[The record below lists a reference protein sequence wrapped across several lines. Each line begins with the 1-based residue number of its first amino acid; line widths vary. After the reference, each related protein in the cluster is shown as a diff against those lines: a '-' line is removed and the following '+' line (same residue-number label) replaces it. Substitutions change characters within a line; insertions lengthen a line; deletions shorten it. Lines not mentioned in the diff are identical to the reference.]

1 MPIRLLFLAFFLSGA
16 SGLIYQTV
24 WVRMLTR
31 FLGSTTAAAATVLC
45 VFMGGLALGS
55 YIGGKLA
62 DRKKNLLDYY
72 AILEILIALLG
83 LLASFAIISWL
94 GGFYVGIF
102 HLFQGKTGVLL
113 FARVLFAMLCLL
125 PPTLLM
131 GATLPL
137 LVAFVTRYREE
148 LQSGIGRLYSVN
160 TFGAVVGVLLTG
172 FLLLGALG
180 ESNSIGIAAILNSI
194 AAIAANRVSRS
205 LRSLGQ
211 GIEEKDNQERIP
223 WLGSVPYTKGIRLW
237 STAAIFVS
245 GFTALAYEILWT
257 RLLMLPLAT
266 SIYAFSFML
275 ATFLA
280 GIAIGSWLS
289 TRFAFSSACPASTFG
304 MLEIFIG
311 FWTAVGMLAFPALEA
326 FSPQSV
332 SLHFFVK
339 LLISFF
345 LVFPVAVFFGW
356 QFPVAVRCCVSDVKS
371 PGKETGWAY
380 AVNTTGAIS
389 GSVLAGF
396 LLLPV
401 FGTAETQVLLATL
414 NIILGCVLLW
424 ISPREERGRLPWV
437 AGMAAMGFILMV
449 LFVGD
454 PYRTVIN
461 QRVIKIWGDN
471 AQVYASHED
480 IEGTVV
486 AAGSS
491 DHPRRRSLLINGVGV
506 TSLQTETKLM
516 AHLPMALVENAHR
529 MLVICFGM
537 GTTVRSASHYQ
548 GLTIDAVDI
557 VPRVFDYFKYFHDDA
572 SQVAALP
579 NVSFK
584 RDDGRN
590 FLLVHHE
597 PYDIIIVDPSPPIH
611 SAGTVN
617 LYTKEFFQLC
627 RSRLSKNG
635 AVCLW
640 LPPAPISE
648 LLMIIRSFTEVFP
661 ASSMWGP
668 LNYPGLYLVGG
679 WHSFEQTNDSVSL
692 VAKRLSSVEDLTE
705 WDATYGNEEGLK
717 DLFLLNAREL
727 SPLLA
732 AFPEL
737 TDDEPYTE
745 FPLWRVLFTRTG
757 QLLFSSEQVRQAIK
771 QSTLPKNP

>member
-1 MPIRLLFLAFFLSGA
+1 
-16 SGLIYQTV
+16 
-24 WVRMLTR
+24 MLTR
-31 FLGSTTAAAATVLC
+31 FLGSTTAATATVLC

-55 YIGGKLA
+55 YLGGKLA
-62 DRKKNLLDYY
+62 DRQKNFLGYY
-72 AILEILIALLG
+72 AVLEILIALLG

-102 HLFQGKTGVLL
+102 DLFQGKTGALL

-137 LVAFVTRYREE
+137 LVAFVTRHKEQ
-148 LQSGIGRLYSVN
+148 LQSGVGRLYSIN

-172 FLLLGALG
+172 FFLLGELG
-180 ESNSIGIAAILNSI
+180 ESNSICIAAILNSI
-194 AAIAANRVSRS
+194 AAIVANRLSQS
-205 LRSLGQ
+205 LRSLEQ
-211 GIEEKDNQERIP
+211 GIEEKDKQERIP
-223 WLGSVPYTKGIRLW
+223 WLGSPPYAKGIRLW

-257 RLLMLPLAT
+257 RLLMLPLET

-289 TRFAFSSACPASTFG
+289 TRFAFSSACPAATFG

-311 FWTAVGMLAFPALEA
+311 FWTAVGMLAFPAFEA
-326 FSPQSV
+326 FSSQGV
-332 SLHFFVK
+332 NLNFFVR
-339 LLISFF
+339 LLISF
-345 LVFPVAVFFGW
+345 LLIFPVAVLFGW

-380 AVNTTGAIS
+380 AVNSAGAIS

-414 NIILGCVLLW
+414 NIILGCVLLGV
-424 ISPREERGRLPWV
+424 SPRKERGRLPWV
-437 AGMAAMGFILMV
+437 AGMAATGFILMV

-461 QRVIKIWGDN
+461 QRVINIWGDN
-471 AQVYASHED
+471 TQVYAYHED
-480 IEGTVV
+480 IEGTIV
-486 AAGSS
+486 AAGSP

-516 AHLPMALVENAHR
+516 AHLPMALVENARR

-537 GTTVRSASHYQ
+537 GTTVRSASRYQ

-557 VPRVFDYFKYFHDDA
+557 VPRVFDCFKYYHADA
-572 SQVAALP
+572 SQIAALP

-597 PYDIIIVDPSPPIH
+597 PYDIIVVDPSPPIH

-627 RSRLSKNG
+627 KSRLSQNG

-640 LPPAPISE
+640 LPPAPLSE

-661 ASSMWGP
+661 GSSMWGP
-668 LNYPGLYLVGG
+668 LHYPGLYLIGG
-679 WHSFEQTNDSVSL
+679 WHSFEQSTDSVQI
-692 VAKRLSSVEDLTE
+692 VAKRLSRVEDLKE
-705 WDATYGNEEGLK
+705 WDATYGSEEGLK
-717 DLFLLNAREL
+717 DLFLLNTWEL
-727 SPLLA
+727 STLVA

-745 FPLWRVLFTRTG
+745 FPLWRALFTKAG
-757 QLLFSSEQVRQAIK
+757 QLLFSSEQVRQVIK
-771 QSTLPKNP
+771 QSAFQQNP